1 MVLKATTEIARWF
14 SFMMLLLKTQ
24 VATRGTFPG
33 LLFWVLTI

>member
-1 MVLKATTEIARWF
+1 
-14 SFMMLLLKTQ
+14 MLLLKTQ